1 MMPFDHEEGK
11 QLVRIARD
19 SVERLFSDRGPPSSQ
34 YSVQSRIQAG
44 VFVSIHD
51 FSAGDTT
58 LRGCVGFPLPKGE
71 FYSSL
76 EEAAVSAATK
86 DPRFKPISK
95 EELDKVIFEVSVL
108 NRPELIIVAKPVE
121 YLDMV
126 KIGVDGLMLR
136 WREYSSLLLPQVASE
151 YDWTVDEYLR
161 NLCYKAGLPPDM
173 WMNDDFKIYK
183 FRCIIYRESKPRG
196 VVYRV
201 DDGTSE

>member
-1 MMPFDHEEGK
+1 
-11 QLVRIARD
+11 
-19 SVERLFSDRGPPSSQ
+19 
-34 YSVQSRIQAG
+34 
-44 VFVSIHD
+44 
-51 FSAGDTT
+51 
-58 LRGCVGFPLPKGE
+58 
-71 FYSSL
+71 
-76 EEAAVSAATK
+76 
-86 DPRFKPISK
+86 
-95 EELDKVIFEVSVL
+95 VIFEVSVL

>member
-1 MMPFDHEEGK
+1 MIPFNHEEG
-11 QLVRIARD
+11 QLLVRVARD
-19 SVERLFSDRGPPSSQ
+19 SVERLFDDRSPSSR
-34 YSVQSRIQAG
+34 YSVQSMMQAG

-51 FSAGDTT
+51 FSAGEKI

-95 EELDKVIFEVSVL
+95 EELGNVIFEVSVL
-108 NRPELIIVAKPVE
+108 TRPELITVAKPVE

-161 NLCYKAGLPPDM
+161 NLCCKAGLPADM
-173 WMNDDFKIYK
+173 WTNYDVKVYK
-183 FRCIIYRESKPRG
+183 FSCVIYRESKPRG

-201 DDGTSE
+201 DDRTSE

>member
-19 SVERLFSDRGPPSSQ
+19 SVERLFSDRGPPSLQ

-44 VFVSIHD
+44 IFVSIH
-51 FSAGDTT
+51 SAGDTT

-126 KIGVDGLMLR
+126 KIGVDGLMLK
-136 WREYSSLLLPQVASE
+136 WRERSSLLLPQVASE

-161 NLCYKAGLPPDM
+161 NLCYKAGLPPDV
-173 WMNDDFKIYK
+173 WMNDDSKIYK
-183 FRCIIYRESKPRG
+183 FRCIIYRESKPMG